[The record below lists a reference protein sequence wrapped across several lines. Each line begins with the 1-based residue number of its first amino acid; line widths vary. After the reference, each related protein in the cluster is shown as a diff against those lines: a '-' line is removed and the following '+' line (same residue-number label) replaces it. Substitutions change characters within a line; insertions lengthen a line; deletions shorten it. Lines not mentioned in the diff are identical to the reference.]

1 MKKENRKM
9 AQELRAKERAAA
21 ARRKKTQKIVI
32 TVLVLVAVAVVAAG
46 IILTSTSVG
55 KESSSSSES
64 VVSASASSAGAV
76 TGTSASAGTSSSS
89 EKKLDTTKGTV
100 VQAGDTINL
109 LLKGVVNLHVI
120 PFWKKLT
127 LYFCNVFRR
136 FLIFEDLNLDNFV
149 AFDEYFHRC
158 GAHIACNVFAQCC
171 GVNNSHAIFL
181 GDDIIGLGTLK

>member
-1 MKKENRKM
+1 M

-76 TGTSASAGTSSSS
+76 TGTSSSS

-109 LLKGVVNLHVI
+109 DYVGSVDGI
-120 PFWKKLT
+120 EFEGGSTQGQGTDLT
-127 LYFCNVFRR
+127 LGSGTYIDGFEEAVEGHKVGESFDIHVTFPENYGNSDLAGKDAVFN
-136 FLIFEDLNLDNFV
+136 ITIN
-149 AFDEYFHRC
+149 
-158 GAHIACNVFAQCC
+158 
-171 GVNNSHAIFL
+171 GVY
-181 GDDIIGLGTLK
+181 K

>member
-9 AQELRAKERAAA
+9 AQELRARERAAA

-32 TVLVLVAVAVVAAG
+32 TVLVLAAVAVVATG

-55 KESSSSSES
+55 KESSSPSES
-64 VVSASASSAGAV
+64 VASASASSAGAV

-109 LLKGVVNLHVI
+109 DYVGSVDGVE
-120 PFWKKLT
+120 FEGGSTQGQGTDLT
-127 LYFCNVFRR
+127 LGSGTYIDGFEEAVEGHKVGESFDIHVTFPENYGNSDLAGKDAVFN
-136 FLIFEDLNLDNFV
+136 ITIN
-149 AFDEYFHRC
+149 
-158 GAHIACNVFAQCC
+158 
-171 GVNNSHAIFL
+171 GVY
-181 GDDIIGLGTLK
+181 K

>member
-21 ARRKKTQKIVI
+21 ARRKKTKKIVI
-32 TVLVLVAVAVVAAG
+32 TVLVLAAVAVVAAG

-89 EKKLDTTKGTV
+89 EKKLDTTKGAV

-109 LLKGVVNLHVI
+109 DYVGSVDGI
-120 PFWKKLT
+120 EFEGGSTQGQGTDLT
-127 LYFCNVFRR
+127 LGSGTYIDGFEEAVEGHKVGENFDIHVTFPENYGNSDLAGKDAVFN
-136 FLIFEDLNLDNFV
+136 ITIN
-149 AFDEYFHRC
+149 
-158 GAHIACNVFAQCC
+158 
-171 GVNNSHAIFL
+171 GVY
-181 GDDIIGLGTLK
+181 K

>member
-76 TGTSASAGTSSSS
+76 TGTSSSS

-109 LLKGVVNLHVI
+109 DYVGSVDGI
-120 PFWKKLT
+120 EFEGGSTQGQGTDLT
-127 LYFCNVFRR
+127 LGSGTYIDGFEEAVEGHKVGESFDIHVTFPENYGNSDLAGKDAVFN
-136 FLIFEDLNLDNFV
+136 ITIN
-149 AFDEYFHRC
+149 
-158 GAHIACNVFAQCC
+158 
-171 GVNNSHAIFL
+171 GVY
-181 GDDIIGLGTLK
+181 K

>member
-9 AQELRAKERAAA
+9 AQELRARERAAA

-76 TGTSASAGTSSSS
+76 TGTSSSS

-109 LLKGVVNLHVI
+109 DYVGSVDGVE
-120 PFWKKLT
+120 FEGGSTQGQGTDLT
-127 LYFCNVFRR
+127 LGSGTYIDGFEEAVEDHKVGESFDIHVTFPENYGNSDLAGKDAVFN
-136 FLIFEDLNLDNFV
+136 ITIN
-149 AFDEYFHRC
+149 
-158 GAHIACNVFAQCC
+158 
-171 GVNNSHAIFL
+171 GVY
-181 GDDIIGLGTLK
+181 K

>member
-9 AQELRAKERAAA
+9 AQELRARERAAA

-32 TVLVLVAVAVVAAG
+32 TVLVLAAVAVVAAG

-76 TGTSASAGTSSSS
+76 TGTSSSS
-89 EKKLDTTKGTV
+89 EKKLDTTKGAV

-109 LLKGVVNLHVI
+109 DYVGSVDGI
-120 PFWKKLT
+120 EFEGGSTQGQGTDLT
-127 LYFCNVFRR
+127 LGSGTYIDGFEEAVEGHKVGESFDIHVTFPENYGNSDLAGKDAVFN
-136 FLIFEDLNLDNFV
+136 ITIN
-149 AFDEYFHRC
+149 
-158 GAHIACNVFAQCC
+158 
-171 GVNNSHAIFL
+171 GVY
-181 GDDIIGLGTLK
+181 K

>member
-76 TGTSASAGTSSSS
+76 TGTSSSS
-89 EKKLDTTKGTV
+89 EKKLDTTKGAV

-109 LLKGVVNLHVI
+109 DYVGSVDGVE
-120 PFWKKLT
+120 FEGGSTQGQGTDLT
-127 LYFCNVFRR
+127 LGSGTYIDGFEEAVEGHKVGENFDIHVTFPENYGNSDLAGKDAVFN
-136 FLIFEDLNLDNFV
+136 ITIN
-149 AFDEYFHRC
+149 
-158 GAHIACNVFAQCC
+158 
-171 GVNNSHAIFL
+171 GVY
-181 GDDIIGLGTLK
+181 K

>member
-76 TGTSASAGTSSSS
+76 TGTSSSS

-109 LLKGVVNLHVI
+109 DYVGSVDGVE
-120 PFWKKLT
+120 FEGGSTQGQGTDLT
-127 LYFCNVFRR
+127 LGSGTYIDGFEEAVEGHKVGESFDIHVTFPENYGNSDLAGKDAVFN
-136 FLIFEDLNLDNFV
+136 ITIN
-149 AFDEYFHRC
+149 
-158 GAHIACNVFAQCC
+158 
-171 GVNNSHAIFL
+171 GVY
-181 GDDIIGLGTLK
+181 K

>member
-76 TGTSASAGTSSSS
+76 TGTSSSS
-89 EKKLDTTKGTV
+89 EKKLDTTKGAV

-109 LLKGVVNLHVI
+109 DYVGSVDGI
-120 PFWKKLT
+120 EFEGGSTQGQGTDLT
-127 LYFCNVFRR
+127 LGSGTYIDGFEEAVECHKVGESFDIHVTFPENYGNSDLAGKDAVFN
-136 FLIFEDLNLDNFV
+136 ITIN
-149 AFDEYFHRC
+149 
-158 GAHIACNVFAQCC
+158 
-171 GVNNSHAIFL
+171 GVY
-181 GDDIIGLGTLK
+181 K

>member
-76 TGTSASAGTSSSS
+76 TGTSSSS

-100 VQAGDTINL
+100 VRAGDTINL
-109 LLKGVVNLHVI
+109 DYVGSVDGVEFEGGNTQGQGTD
-120 PFWKKLT
+120 LT
-127 LYFCNVFRR
+127 LGSGTYIDGFEEAVEGHKVGESFDIHVTFPENYGNSDLAGKDAVFN
-136 FLIFEDLNLDNFV
+136 ITIN
-149 AFDEYFHRC
+149 
-158 GAHIACNVFAQCC
+158 
-171 GVNNSHAIFL
+171 GVY
-181 GDDIIGLGTLK
+181 K

>member
-76 TGTSASAGTSSSS
+76 TGTSSSS
-89 EKKLDTTKGTV
+89 EKKLDTTKGAV

-109 LLKGVVNLHVI
+109 DYVGSVDGI
-120 PFWKKLT
+120 EFEGGSTQGQGTDLT
-127 LYFCNVFRR
+127 LGSGTYIDGFEEAVEGHKVGESFDIHVTFPENYGNSDLAGKDAVFN
-136 FLIFEDLNLDNFV
+136 ITIN
-149 AFDEYFHRC
+149 
-158 GAHIACNVFAQCC
+158 
-171 GVNNSHAIFL
+171 GVY
-181 GDDIIGLGTLK
+181 K

>member
-1 MKKENRKM
+1 M

-32 TVLVLVAVAVVAAG
+32 TVLVLAAVAVVAAG

-76 TGTSASAGTSSSS
+76 TGTSSSS
-89 EKKLDTTKGTV
+89 EKKLDTTKGAV

-109 LLKGVVNLHVI
+109 DYVGSVDGI
-120 PFWKKLT
+120 EFEGGSTQGQGTDLT
-127 LYFCNVFRR
+127 LGSGTYIDGFEEAVEGHKVGESFDIHVTFPENYGNSDLAGKDAVFN
-136 FLIFEDLNLDNFV
+136 ITIN
-149 AFDEYFHRC
+149 
-158 GAHIACNVFAQCC
+158 
-171 GVNNSHAIFL
+171 GVY
-181 GDDIIGLGTLK
+181 K

>member
-9 AQELRAKERAAA
+9 AQELRARERAAA

-32 TVLVLVAVAVVAAG
+32 TVLVLAAVAVVAAG

-76 TGTSASAGTSSSS
+76 TGTSSSS

-109 LLKGVVNLHVI
+109 DYVGSVDGVE
-120 PFWKKLT
+120 FEGGSTQGQGTDLT
-127 LYFCNVFRR
+127 LGSGTYIDGFEEAVEGHKVGESFDIHVTFPENYGNSDLAGKDAVFN
-136 FLIFEDLNLDNFV
+136 ITIN
-149 AFDEYFHRC
+149 
-158 GAHIACNVFAQCC
+158 
-171 GVNNSHAIFL
+171 GVY
-181 GDDIIGLGTLK
+181 K

>member
-1 MKKENRKM
+1 M

-21 ARRKKTQKIVI
+21 ARRKKTKKIVI

-76 TGTSASAGTSSSS
+76 TGTSSSS

-109 LLKGVVNLHVI
+109 DYVGSVDGI
-120 PFWKKLT
+120 EFEGGSTQGQGTDLT
-127 LYFCNVFRR
+127 LGSGTYIDGFEEAVEGHKVGESFDIHVTFPENYGNSDLAGKDAVFN
-136 FLIFEDLNLDNFV
+136 ITIN
-149 AFDEYFHRC
+149 
-158 GAHIACNVFAQCC
+158 
-171 GVNNSHAIFL
+171 GVY
-181 GDDIIGLGTLK
+181 K

>member
-76 TGTSASAGTSSSS
+76 TGTSSSS
-89 EKKLDTTKGTV
+89 EKKLDTTKGAV

-109 LLKGVVNLHVI
+109 DYVGSVDGVE
-120 PFWKKLT
+120 FEGGSTQGQGTDLT
-127 LYFCNVFRR
+127 LGSGTYIDGFEEAVEGHKVGESFDIHVTFPENYGNSDLAGKDAVFN
-136 FLIFEDLNLDNFV
+136 ITIN
-149 AFDEYFHRC
+149 
-158 GAHIACNVFAQCC
+158 
-171 GVNNSHAIFL
+171 GVY
-181 GDDIIGLGTLK
+181 K

>member
-1 MKKENRKM
+1 M

-76 TGTSASAGTSSSS
+76 TGTSSSS

-109 LLKGVVNLHVI
+109 DYVGSVDGVE
-120 PFWKKLT
+120 FEGGSTQGQGTDLT
-127 LYFCNVFRR
+127 LGSGTYIDGFEEAVEGHKVGESFDIHVTFPENYGNSDLAGKDAVFN
-136 FLIFEDLNLDNFV
+136 ITIN
-149 AFDEYFHRC
+149 
-158 GAHIACNVFAQCC
+158 
-171 GVNNSHAIFL
+171 GVY
-181 GDDIIGLGTLK
+181 K

>member
-1 MKKENRKM
+1 M

-76 TGTSASAGTSSSS
+76 TGTSSSS
-89 EKKLDTTKGTV
+89 EKKLDTTKGAV

-109 LLKGVVNLHVI
+109 DYVGSVDGI
-120 PFWKKLT
+120 EFEGGSTQGQGTDLT
-127 LYFCNVFRR
+127 LGSGTYIDGFEEAVEGHKVGENFDIHVTFPENYGNSDLAGKDAVFN
-136 FLIFEDLNLDNFV
+136 ITIN
-149 AFDEYFHRC
+149 
-158 GAHIACNVFAQCC
+158 
-171 GVNNSHAIFL
+171 GVY
-181 GDDIIGLGTLK
+181 K

>member
-76 TGTSASAGTSSSS
+76 TGTSSSS

-109 LLKGVVNLHVI
+109 DYVGSVDGVE
-120 PFWKKLT
+120 FEGGSTQGQGTDLT
-127 LYFCNVFRR
+127 LGSGTYIDGFEEAVEGHKVGENFDIHVTFPENYGNSDLAGKDAVFN
-136 FLIFEDLNLDNFV
+136 ITIN
-149 AFDEYFHRC
+149 
-158 GAHIACNVFAQCC
+158 
-171 GVNNSHAIFL
+171 GVY
-181 GDDIIGLGTLK
+181 K

>member
-1 MKKENRKM
+1 M

-76 TGTSASAGTSSSS
+76 TGTSSSS
-89 EKKLDTTKGTV
+89 EKKLDTTKGAV

-109 LLKGVVNLHVI
+109 DYVGSVDGI
-120 PFWKKLT
+120 EFEGGSTQGQGTDLT
-127 LYFCNVFRR
+127 LGSGTYIDGFEEAVEGHKVGESFDIHVTFPENYGNSDLAGKDAVFN
-136 FLIFEDLNLDNFV
+136 ITIN
-149 AFDEYFHRC
+149 
-158 GAHIACNVFAQCC
+158 
-171 GVNNSHAIFL
+171 GVY
-181 GDDIIGLGTLK
+181 K